1 MSSIAGAKAKSS
13 YRPAMRLAAAHM
25 LPVYCSPEFVAASG
39 GVVVLVRHGTWF
51 AIDSR
56 WQHETRRR

>member
-1 MSSIAGAKAKSS
+1 
-13 YRPAMRLAAAHM
+13 MRLAAAHM